1 MKKRFPAL
9 FLALT
14 LCLGLAVPAFAADG
28 DAYPTFKAPENSG
41 IIYQTETM
49 PIQFIGFGRSGNN
62 NAHIFYD
69 TYGDAE
75 KANVSLAPKG
85 VDIVVNGV
93 KSAEEI
99 FLRTFSIVDL
109 KEGPFKE
116 GKFKDL
122 PGGTYLFSRL
132 FVWESGKD
140 VSLVPLNT
148 NDPME
153 FGYDDPKDGK
163 TNVAGTITAADAGF
177 QVNEN
182 GSVILNS
189 EWLYGLLGEGDL
201 LQVVVGEQVV
211 IGKIYWMYRLS
222 GEPCLVSDVFTD
234 VKSGNWLS
242 DPVAWALMNDITTG
256 TSDTSFSPDD
266 NCTQAQIL
274 TFLYRAAREEQVESS
289 ARDMEL
295 AVQWAQEK
303 GMIDDSFDG
312 STPCTRATAVSYI
325 WQAFNKPAAGAPA
338 SFTDVDDN
346 ASFAGA
352 VSWALEN
359 GVTNGTSD
367 TTFGPS
373 EVCNRGQIVTF
384 LHRAYVEEARLATK

>member
-1 MKKRFPAL
+1 MKKRFPAF
-9 FLALT
+9 FLALA
-14 LCLGLAVPAFAADG
+14 LCLGLAVPAFAADE

-41 IIYQTETM
+41 IIYQAETM
-49 PIQFIGFGRSGNN
+49 PIQFVSFGRSGSNN
-62 NAHIFYD
+62 THIFYD
-69 TYGDAE
+69 TYGDDG

-99 FLRTFSIVDL
+99 FLRTFSVIDME
-109 KEGPFKE
+109 EGPFK
-116 GKFKDL
+116 K
-122 PGGTYLFSRL
+122 PGGTYLFGRL

-140 VSLVPLNT
+140 VSPVPLDT
-148 NDPME
+148 NDPMQ

-189 EWLYGLLGEGDL
+189 EWLYGLLGEGDV
-201 LQVVVGEQVV
+201 LQVLVGQQVV
-211 IGKIYWMYRLS
+211 IEKTYWMYQLS
-222 GEPCLVSDVFTD
+222 GEPYLVSDVFTD
-234 VKSGNWLS
+234 VDTGNWVS

-256 TSDTSFSPDD
+256 TSETEFSPEQ

-274 TFLYRAAREEQVESS
+274 TFLYRAAREEQVQSS
-289 ARDMEL
+289 AKDMEL
-295 AVQWAQEK
+295 AVQWAREK

-352 VSWALEN
+352 VSWAVEK
-359 GVTNGTSD
+359 GITNGDGSD
-367 TTFGPS
+367 TIFSPDK
-373 EVCNRGQIVTF
+373 VCNRGQIVTF
-384 LHRAYVEEARLATK
+384 LYRAYNN